1 MMRLIF
7 LAALLFANGVQA
19 MDGVTEQVAVSA
31 SGGRVVVLMS
41 VTNSNR
47 TSIWVPRALY
57 FEQEPF
63 SRLFEVSSAGK
74 SIDYIGKMVKRGPMA
89 KTDYIEVKAGS
100 KRSNTVYIQG
110 SYAFL
115 GGTHNYQLKYGGSA
129 YVADMSLHTVVT
141 QIKPSSASF
150 TYTAAGK

>member
-7 LAALLFANGVQA
+7 LAALLFASGAQA

-41 VTNSNR
+41 VTNSTR
-47 TSIWVPRALY
+47 SSIWVPRALY

-63 SRLFEVSSAGK
+63 SPLFELRSDGK
-74 SIDYIGKMVKRGPMA
+74 AIDYIGKMVKRGPMA
-89 KTDYIEVKAGS
+89 KADYIEVKGGS

-115 GGTHNYQLKYGGSA
+115 GGTHNYQLKYGGSS
-129 YVADMSLHTVVT
+129 YVADMNLHTVVT
-141 QIKPSSASF
+141 PIKASSATF